1 MAIKL
6 ADILSGENLAERLSG
21 SALEEIGHDV
31 LAGVKADK
39 ASRSEWEERSAQA
52 MKLALQVVGVKNFPF
67 EGASNVKLPVIT
79 IAAMQF
85 HARAYPALVP
95 GTDIV
100 RMRVIGEDPSGEKA
114 KRASRIASHMS
125 YQVLDEDEEWEEQFD
140 QLLLALPVEGCEFK
154 KSWFDPAKG
163 HNVSQWVRPED
174 LLVPYYTKSLLEAER
189 ITHILHPHP
198 RTVKE
203 HMRDGYYREV
213 ELSPSAPE
221 GTPAQDAR
229 DERQGIRPS
238 TDDKVLTLYEQHTWL
253 DLDEDGLT
261 EPYVVTVAD
270 NGAVLRLAPRFT
282 AEGVDLTQ
290 ERVARIRPI
299 HHFTKYPF
307 IPSPDGGFYDL
318 GLGHLLGPLNES
330 INTVLN
336 QIVDSGSMYNLQAGF
351 LGKGARLKGGD
362 TPFKMGEWKKIE
374 FQGDDLKKAVMM
386 LPVREPSG
394 VLFSVLGFLVDYANR
409 LGSVNDAMVGQN
421 PGQNQ
426 PATTTMA
433 VMEQGMMVMNGIFKR
448 IYRSLR
454 QEFRKL
460 YELNRI
466 YLDPISYFQVLDTGQ
481 DAEVYLADYREMD
494 GKDIRPSADPN
505 MASSAQTLAK
515 ATALRQAAYTGT
527 GYDVMK
533 VEHRYLEAL
542 KIPNIEEIH
551 PIENPIKPQPDPKLM
566 IEQAKIQQRAAEQQM
581 KYTMQ
586 MEKLAISARK
596 EEAEIL
602 NLNAQAALAL
612 AKAEREGEV
621 ADLEVFKAGLDAA
634 ERRRQSALEVMR
646 ILKEINGGQ
655 SIPGMEGAPA
665 DGGVLPA
672 PEGMPAGDVGV
683 MG

>member
-6 ADILSGENLAERLSG
+6 LDILSGENLAEKLPDSR
-21 SALEEIGHDV
+21 LEEIGNDV
-31 LAGVKADK
+31 LSGVKADK

-67 EGASNVKLPVIT
+67 EGASNVKFPVIT
-79 IAAMQF
+79 IAALQF

-100 RMRVIGEDPSGEKA
+100 RMRVIGEDPTGEKG
-114 KRASRIASHMS
+114 KRASRISSHLS
-125 YQVLDEDEEWEEQFD
+125 YQVLEEDEEWEEQFD
-140 QLLLALPVEGCEFK
+140 QLLLALPIEGCEFK

-174 LLVPYYTKSLLEAER
+174 LLVPYYTSSLLEAER
-189 ITHILHPHP
+189 ITHVLHPYP
-198 RTVKE
+198 RTVRE
-203 HMRDGYYREV
+203 QMRGGYYREV
-213 ELSPSAPE
+213 ELVPAPLASTPSS
-221 GTPAQDAR
+221 DAR

-238 TDDKVLTLYEQHTWL
+238 TEEKVLTVYEQHTWL
-253 DLDEDGLT
+253 DLDEDGLA

-270 NGAVLRLAPRFT
+270 NGKVLRLSPRFT
-282 AEGVDLTQ
+282 AEGVDISG
-290 ERVARIRPI
+290 ERVIRIRPI

-318 GLGHLLGPLNES
+318 GLGHLLGPANES
-330 INTVLN
+330 INTILN

-362 TPFKMGEWKKIE
+362 TPFKMGEWKKVE
-374 FQGDDLKKAVMM
+374 FQGDDLKKAVMP

-409 LGSVNDAMVGQN
+409 LGSVTDAMVGQN

-433 VMEQGMMVMNGIFKR
+433 VMEQGMSVLNGIFKR
-448 IYRSLR
+448 VHRSLR
-454 QEFRKL
+454 HEFRKL

-481 DAEVYLADYREMD
+481 EAEVYLADYRQMD
-494 GKDIRPSADPN
+494 GKDVRPAADPN
-505 MASSAQTLAK
+505 MASSVQALAK
-515 ATALRQAAYTGT
+515 AEALRQAAYTGT
-527 GYDVMK
+527 GYDLMK

-551 PIENPIKPQPDPKLM
+551 PIENPIQPQPDPKMM
-566 IEQAKIQQRAAEQQM
+566 IEQAKIQQRASEQQM

-602 NLNAQAALAL
+602 HLHAQSALAL

-621 ADLEVFKAGLDAA
+621 ADLETFKAGLEAA

-646 ILKEINGGQ
+646 ILKEINGEQ
-655 SIPGMEGAPA
+655 TVPGMEVATA
-665 DGGVLPA
+665 NGGVLPA
-672 PEGMPAGDVGV
+672 PALAAPANLGGMG
-683 MG
+683 